1 MKGCYLG
8 GTMMPIHYTTLVIF
22 AVAFALGGATTG
34 IENTIAAPAEVTITC
49 PATMNLGIT
58 NPPGG
63 WNSIPIWVQFS
74 ESSVEPSLKVI
85 ACSYD
90 KRYSITREF
99 PTGMMCQASG
109 RLIHCNPVKP
119 PIKIKNK

>member
-1 MKGCYLG
+1 MK
-8 GTMMPIHYTTLVIF
+8 PIHYTTLVIL
-22 AVAFALGGATTG
+22 AVALALGGTTTRS
-34 IENTIAAPAEVTITC
+34 EVTIAAPTGVTITC
-49 PATMNLGIT
+49 PATTNLGIT

-63 WNSIPIWVQFS
+63 SNSIPIWVQFS

-99 PTGMMCQASG
+99 PTGMTCQANG